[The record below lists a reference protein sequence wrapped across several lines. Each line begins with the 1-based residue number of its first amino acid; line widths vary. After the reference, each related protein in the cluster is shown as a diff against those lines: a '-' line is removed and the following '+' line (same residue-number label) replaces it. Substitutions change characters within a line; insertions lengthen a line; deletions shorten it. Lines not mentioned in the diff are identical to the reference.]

1 MVLLQVHH
9 RLEESTEELQYN
21 HLKQSYHSRKESRYL
36 RYLCVPDDEFDI
48 CQIIECSTLNHLLT
62 NHFLRVNIIPPH
74 KGNLS
79 YAGLRPQK
87 IMAEALE
94 KRLSPREIYV

>member
-62 NHFLRVNIIPPH
+62 NHFLRDWKWSFLLTTLP
-74 KGNLS
+74 
-79 YAGLRPQK
+79 LRK
-87 IMAEALE
+87 YFTEFLTFGKDMGKEV
-94 KRLSPREIYV
+94 R